1 MKNAFL
7 ILICCFSLNLSAQ
20 LLFGDK
26 KDTYYYLDIK
36 GDSARLEVFQDQL
49 YAIYKID
56 EITLNKGLEQ
66 NVLFFG
72 SNHKIVRIKG
82 KMNLLYRKALTN
94 ETLKIELLPAP
105 KDNRESLRKEAYYCK
120 KSKELA
126 NLQDSLAG
134 PSHRSTFSIERN
146 PDNSY
151 SSAEYIRFTDQ
162 LMDTLTK
169 QIISAA
175 DKTALAFYR
184 DIDSIYT
191 LTPNEIYTLLN
202 KAKYEFHYGGALVY
216 ATAIA
221 RPDILISFVD
231 KNSPN
236 KLFVLKAIRD
246 HKYHDAIISKVK
258 AYPVDSYAK
267 SEILKQKRNKSVRS
281 KAGKGAF
288 VALIVAEV
296 GLIAALIIA
305 ALK

>member
-1 MKNAFL
+1 MKNTLIVIISFL
-7 ILICCFSLNLSAQ
+7 SLNSSAQ

-49 YAIYKID
+49 YTIYKID
-56 EITLNKGLEQ
+56 ETTLNKGQEQ
-66 NVLFFG
+66 NILFYG
-72 SNHKIVRIKG
+72 SGHKIVKIKG
-82 KMNLLYRKALTN
+82 KMNLLYKNALTN
-94 ETLKIELLPAP
+94 EILKIELLPTP

-120 KSKELA
+120 KSKELT

-134 PSHRSTFSIERN
+134 PSHRSTFSIDRN

-169 QIISAA
+169 QIASAA
-175 DKTALAFYR
+175 DKTALAFYK
-184 DIDSIYT
+184 DVDSIYT
-191 LTPNEIYTLLN
+191 LTPTEIYSLLN
-202 KAKYEFHYGGALVY
+202 KAKYEFYYSSAFVY
-216 ATAIA
+216 AVAVA
-221 RPDILISFVD
+221 RPEVLISFVD

-236 KLFVLKAIRD
+236 KLFVLKSIRD
-246 HKYHDAIISKVK
+246 HKYHDAIIAKVK

-267 SEILKQKRNKSVRS
+267 SEILKQKRNNTMRS